1 MKKLN
6 KKKLTDAEYL
16 QYLQMGEPDES
27 QDWLELF
34 TPTVISDLFAII
46 NSSSDNQDK
55 CDQVQAE
62 LEYYG
67 FEPVGLGTNVYT
79 VANPAY
85 PGVVL
90 KIALDDYGIAD
101 NFNDAVLYP
110 MVNKY
115 LGEDRFT
122 RIYMRHPSGV
132 VSVQERK
139 VLLKTQDRM
148 DQYRKDILS
157 TLEELMKEF
166 LIVDLAPSLYQYNY
180 GIDRDGEWCFIDASD
195 LYPLAKLKKP
205 LACPNAIG
213 MDPKTKKTVICGGK
227 LQYKTDFTAVV
238 CTECHKE
245 YLPVDVR
252 PDDSRES
259 KKEAVAMM
267 SDGLTAEQMAELERK
282 EQESIAEYGART
294 LRNNEIVSVNQLKR
308 RNINLTYAVD
318 ARDFEEDS
326 SAELKVDESREEI
339 IAKDAEIIP
348 STFGIVNRLG
358 IDTVDEEDEDDE
370 PDTDEE
376 QEFLEAVKENNG
388 NSPLEAIRNLFES
401 QQSEE
406 PAEEPVKIEVT
417 QVKMEVPMPKEV
429 KDIAKAVEKAEAPE
443 KPVGFIPMRG
453 YSTRPSRNN
462 VKPLIAGYS
471 NLYQRSRKPLGQPKL
486 QEESVVEKPT
496 VTEPDKEVL
505 RENTTSIVKP
515 ETKVLFN
522 DDEEDDGIRQ
532 VNAPKPAV
540 EPHVDC
546 EVIDEGG
553 EDGFKG
559 FLLKIYGEP
568 SAALDKDC
576 AGIFISLDGGTTM
589 HVAISSSK
597 LQSMIEDIVLD
608 IMENQ

>member
-6 KKKLTDAEYL
+6 KKKLTDAEYR

-85 PGVVL
+85 PGVVF

-148 DQYRKDILS
+148 DQYREDILS

-213 MDPKTKKTVICGGK
+213 MDPKTKKTVICGGR

-267 SDGLTAEQMAELERK
+267 TDGLTAEQMAELEQR
-282 EQESIAEYGART
+282 EQEALARHGQRV
-294 LRNNEIVSVNQLKR
+294 LRNNEIVSVSDLKR
-308 RNINLTYAVD
+308 ENINLTYAVD
-318 ARDFEEDS
+318 ARDFDEDS
-326 SAELKVDESREEI
+326 GTEWNVDESSEETT
-339 IAKDAEIIP
+339 AEDAEIIP
-348 STFGIVNRLG
+348 STFGIVSRLG
-358 IDTVDEEDEDDE
+358 IDTVDEEDEDGDE
-370 PDTDEE
+370 PEE
-376 QEFLEAVKENNG
+376 QGSPEAVEENN
-388 NSPLEAIRNLFES
+388 SLKAIRNLFES
-401 QQSEE
+401 QQESEKPEE
-406 PAEEPVKIEVT
+406 PTKIEVV
-417 QVKMEVPMPKEV
+417 QMKMEVPMPKEV
-429 KDIAKAVEKAEAPE
+429 KDIAKAIEKAEAPE

-471 NLYQRSRKPLGQPKL
+471 NLYQRSRKPLGQPKP

-515 ETKVLFN
+515 ETKVPFQ

-532 VNAPKPAV
+532 VNAPKPVV

-597 LQSMIEDIVLD
+597 LQSMIEDTVLD

>member
-6 KKKLTDAEYL
+6 KKKLTDAEYR

-85 PGVVL
+85 PGVVF

-148 DQYRKDILS
+148 DQYREDILS

-213 MDPKTKKTVICGGK
+213 MDPKTKKTVICGGR

-267 SDGLTAEQMAELERK
+267 TDGLTAEQMAELEQR
-282 EQESIAEYGART
+282 EQEALARHGQRV
-294 LRNNEIVSVNQLKR
+294 LRNNEIVSVSDLKR
-308 RNINLTYAVD
+308 ENINLTYAVD
-318 ARDFEEDS
+318 ARDFDEDS
-326 SAELKVDESREEI
+326 GTEWNVDESSEETT
-339 IAKDAEIIP
+339 AEDAEIIP
-348 STFGIVNRLG
+348 STFGIVSRLG
-358 IDTVDEEDEDDE
+358 IDTVDEEDEDGDE
-370 PDTDEE
+370 PEE
-376 QEFLEAVKENNG
+376 QGSPEAVEENN
-388 NSPLEAIRNLFES
+388 SLKAIRNLFES
-401 QQSEE
+401 QQESEKSEE
-406 PAEEPVKIEVT
+406 PTKIEVV
-417 QVKMEVPMPKEV
+417 QMKMEVPMPKEV
-429 KDIAKAVEKAEAPE
+429 KDIAKAIEKAEAPE

-471 NLYQRSRKPLGQPKL
+471 NLYQRSRKPLGQPKP

-515 ETKVLFN
+515 ETKVPFQ

-532 VNAPKPAV
+532 VNAPKPVV

-597 LQSMIEDIVLD
+597 LQSMIEDTVLD

>member
-6 KKKLTDAEYL
+6 KKKLTDAEYR

-85 PGVVL
+85 PGVVF

-148 DQYRKDILS
+148 DQYREDILS

-213 MDPKTKKTVICGGK
+213 MDPKTKKTVICGGR

-267 SDGLTAEQMAELERK
+267 TDGLTAEQMAELEQR
-282 EQESIAEYGART
+282 EQEALARHGQRV
-294 LRNNEIVSVNQLKR
+294 LRNNEIVSVSDLKR
-308 RNINLTYAVD
+308 ENINLTYAVD
-318 ARDFEEDS
+318 ARDFDEDS
-326 SAELKVDESREEI
+326 GTEWNVDESSEETT
-339 IAKDAEIIP
+339 AEDAEIIP
-348 STFGIVNRLG
+348 STFGIVSRLG
-358 IDTVDEEDEDDE
+358 IDTVDEEDEDGDE
-370 PDTDEE
+370 PEE
-376 QEFLEAVKENNG
+376 QGSPEAVEENN
-388 NSPLEAIRNLFES
+388 SLKAIRNLFES
-401 QQSEE
+401 QQESEKPEE
-406 PAEEPVKIEVT
+406 PTKIEVV
-417 QVKMEVPMPKEV
+417 QMKMEVPMPKEV
-429 KDIAKAVEKAEAPE
+429 KDIAKAIEKAEAPE

-471 NLYQRSRKPLGQPKL
+471 NLYQRSRKPLGQPKP
-486 QEESVVEKPT
+486 QEESVVEEPT

-515 ETKVLFN
+515 ETKVPFQ

-532 VNAPKPAV
+532 VNAPKPVV

-597 LQSMIEDIVLD
+597 LQSMIEDTVLD

>member
-6 KKKLTDAEYL
+6 KKKLTDAEYR

-85 PGVVL
+85 PGVVF

-148 DQYRKDILS
+148 DQYREDILS

-213 MDPKTKKTVICGGK
+213 MDPKTKKTVICGGR

-267 SDGLTAEQMAELERK
+267 TDGLTAEQMAELEQR
-282 EQESIAEYGART
+282 EQEALARHGQRV
-294 LRNNEIVSVNQLKR
+294 LRNNEIVSVSDLKR
-308 RNINLTYAVD
+308 ENINLTYVVD

-326 SAELKVDESREEI
+326 GTEWNVDESSEETT
-339 IAKDAEIIP
+339 AKDAEIIP
-348 STFGIVNRLG
+348 STFGIINRCE
-358 IDTVDEEDEDDE
+358 IDTVDEEDEDGDE
-370 PDTDEE
+370 PEE
-376 QEFLEAVKENNG
+376 QGSPEVVEEDNG
-388 NSPLEAIRNLFES
+388 KDPLKAIRNLFES
-401 QQSEE
+401 QQPEKPEE
-406 PAEEPVKIEVT
+406 PAKIEVT

-429 KDIAKAVEKAEAPE
+429 KDIAKAIEKAEAPE

-471 NLYQRSRKPLGQPKL
+471 NLYQRSRKPLGQPKP

-515 ETKVLFN
+515 ETKVPFQ

-532 VNAPKPAV
+532 VNAPKPVV

-597 LQSMIEDIVLD
+597 LQSMIEDTVLD